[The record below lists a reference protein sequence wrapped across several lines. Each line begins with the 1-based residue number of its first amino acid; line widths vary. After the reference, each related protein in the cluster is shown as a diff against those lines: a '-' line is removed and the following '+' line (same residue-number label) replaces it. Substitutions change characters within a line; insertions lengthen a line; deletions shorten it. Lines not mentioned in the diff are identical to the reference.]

1 MSDTIDSERIAKDII
16 FLESDSSRGSW
27 DVEEWEAKVLSRYPV
42 LQERVATAA
51 GWIQMLIA
59 EAVAAERERCC
70 AAICNI
76 CAGMRP
82 EYGPAVLESSPLGTT
97 QPWWQHPHLSGDP
110 WKAVPCDADD
120 IRTRAGEG
128 EQG

>member
-1 MSDTIDSERIAKDII
+1 VSDVAPYDTSEIDEAVTRLVERREKFLHMLYDQRIA
-16 FLESDSSRGSW
+16 
-27 DVEEWEAKVLSRYPV
+27 
-42 LQERVATAA
+42 Q
-51 GWIQMLIA
+51 
-59 EAVAAERERCC
+59 AVAAERERCC

-120 IRTRAGEG
+120 IRARAEEG